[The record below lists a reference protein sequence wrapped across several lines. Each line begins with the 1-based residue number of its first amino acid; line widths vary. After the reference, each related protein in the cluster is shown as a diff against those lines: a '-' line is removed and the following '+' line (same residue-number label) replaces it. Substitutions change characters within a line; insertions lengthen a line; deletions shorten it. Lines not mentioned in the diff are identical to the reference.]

1 MDKKVTILKPKRVGR
16 QLAPFRETRR
26 PKGMRKVRVA
36 RSGAPKTTTGQAR
49 QGLDLLKGQLNVFHH
64 FPGGGGGMSS
74 LVPSTYAP
82 PVMEQMSP
90 NDARND
96 LVSSR
101 PPKALDLPS
110 VIEARK
116 TATLLRSR
124 ENLQDGAAIHRMAS
138 KPGMFGPEGNIPEGV
153 VPHGF
158 QPKAEPIPLSEMNIP
173 TRPMNTQITQNESQT
188 LMAGYAIENI
198 PEQYRTTEEKQLLSE
213 AKALRG
219 KLRGLGKITW

>member
-36 RSGAPKTTTGQAR
+36 RSVAPKPP
-49 QGLDLLKGQLNVFHH
+49 GQLNVFHH
-64 FPGGGGGMSS
+64 FPGGGPTGGLIS
-74 LVPSTYAP
+74 STYAP

-138 KPGMFGPEGNIPEGV
+138 KPGMFGPEGNIPAPTELSQQRPEGV
-153 VPHGF
+153 SREHPGF

-173 TRPMNTQITQNESQT
+173 TRPMNTQMTQNESQT

-219 KLRGLGKITW
+219 KLRGIGKITW